1 VTSPYPQP
9 EAQTRGRAAWLAMP
23 LPGEQTR
30 AGATVLKAGEGEVI
44 EIGDGRRVIVK
55 VSPEVCDG
63 QLELHMEKLAPRML
77 VPAHM
82 HRRAAQYSIVMSGVL
97 CFQVGDEDPHVLQE
111 GDIIWRPPGVVHAVW
126 NPDRD
131 RDAWQAEG
139 TMPGSE
145 MLALFRAMRD
155 RNMTT
160 DPDAPSLAETA
171 RPLGIFFDAALTER
185 IEREHGVSAARGGRQ

>member
-1 VTSPYPQP
+1 M
-9 EAQTRGRAAWLAMP
+9 RGRAAWLAMP
-23 LPGEQTR
+23 LPGEQPW
-30 AGATVLKAGEGEVI
+30 AGATVLKAAEGELI
-44 EIGDGRRVIVK
+44 EIGDGRCVIVK

-63 QLELHMEKLAPRML
+63 QLQLHMEKLAPRML
-77 VPAHM
+77 VPAHT
-82 HRRAAQYSIVMSGVL
+82 HRRAAQFSIVMSGVL
-97 CFQVGDEDPHVLQE
+97 CFQVGDEPPHILQE
-111 GDIIWRPPGVVHAVW
+111 GDTIWRPPGVVHAVW

-145 MLALFRAMRD
+145 MLGLFRAMRD
-155 RNMTT
+155 RNMTRE
-160 DPDAPSLAETA
+160 PDAPSLAEVA